1 MKKIVGKSWRK
12 LRFFVKNQVG
22 RMSLGVEEPGV
33 EEGQE
38 AVSKVTIGE
47 WIMDYDDPTFRS
59 TWLQRI
65 HILLQ

>member
-1 MKKIVGKSWRK
+1 MKKMWKNRGKSCGFCDEIGWK
-12 LRFFVKNQVG
+12 

-47 WIMDYDDPTFRS
+47 WIMDYDEPTFCP
-59 TWLQRI
+59 TWL
-65 HILLQ
+65 

>member
-1 MKKIVGKSWRK
+1 MEKAAV
-12 LRFFVKNQVG
+12 FVKKQVG

-47 WIMDYDDPTFRS
+47 WIMDYDEPTFCP
-59 TWLQRI
+59 TWL
-65 HILLQ
+65 

>member
-47 WIMDYDDPTFRS
+47 WIMDYDEPTFCS
-59 TWLQRI
+59 TWL
-65 HILLQ
+65 